1 MNSDFQKSFEEYIS
15 RMNQM
20 LKALEDEA
28 GYLRQ
33 INEKLNRISDDWQTI
48 KENLSDYL
56 DSNAMDEIDSG
67 NLDSIMKS
75 QYIATETELE
85 ELISCVV
92 KEVNNR
98 HIEFICLN

>member
-28 GYLRQ
+28 GYLRL
-33 INEKLNRISDDWQTI
+33 INEKLNRISDDWQAI

-56 DSNAMDEIDSG
+56 DNDIQYDFNSED
-67 NLDSIMKS
+67 LDSHMKS
-75 QYIATETELE
+75 QYTASEKELE
-85 ELISCVV
+85 DLILCIV
-92 KEVNNR
+92 KEVNNH
-98 HIEFICLN
+98 HIECVCLN